1 MKKILMLLAL
11 AGVTSVASAQQT
23 TITGYEVIQVQDK
36 YQVITNPFWDNW
48 FFSIGGGAEA
58 LFGDNDHV
66 GKFRDRIS
74 PTLNGLLRDWGCDCS
89 TVAYRDAALP
99 VRKQLIL

>member
-58 LFGDNDHV
+58 LFGGPYQSD
-66 GKFRDRIS
+66 IEC
-74 PTLNGLLRDWGCDCS
+74 GC
-89 TVAYRDAALP
+89 R
-99 VRKQLIL
+99 